1 MPQQRKLTHD
11 EVRDIRRSNLSQALA
26 ARKYGVDRKTIRNVR
41 QGVTYQDV
49 PDRAPIASGAHLRL
63 EKKYLV
69 GDALE
74 LLDQVPDGHAETVLT
89 MAPPLT
95 GPVGRGEHLDHVDRQ
110 RRIIQECLRAAGDFG
125 VVMYVHRPRFGY
137 GAGVDLGADII
148 GGLPLRQAII
158 WTWPV
163 RYGRGIDAVG
173 RGMPLPQNYASV
185 FIFAGTHWEM
195 SSAVATG
202 FRRRGAVWTIPP
214 PNPANAPPEFPLE
227 LARRCIALGWGRVLD
242 PQAGTGTVALA
253 AEEQGRS
260 WTLFDGADTHRAA
273 FERRLVG
280 KGEPEPPSRFS
291 ASRTLMKRLT
301 GA

>member
-49 PDRAPIASGAHLRL
+49 PDRTPIASGAHLRL

-74 LLDQVPDGHAETVLT
+74 LLDQVPDGYAATVLT
-89 MAPPLT
+89 MATPLT

-110 RRIIQECLRAAGDFG
+110 RRIIQECLRAAGEFG
-125 VVMYVHRPRFGY
+125 FVMYVHRPRFGY

-163 RYGRGIDAVG
+163 RARHRCRRQRNAI
-173 RGMPLPQNYASV
+173 ASELRKRL
-185 FIFAGTHWEM
+185 HL
-195 SSAVATG
+195 
-202 FRRRGAVWTIPP
+202 RRGTLGDVQRSGDRV
-214 PNPANAPPEFPLE
+214 PAEGRRLDNSPTEF
-227 LARRCIALGWGRVLD
+227 G
-242 PQAGTGTVALA
+242 Q
-253 AEEQGRS
+253 
-260 WTLFDGADTHRAA
+260 RAA
-273 FERRLVG
+273 GVS
-280 KGEPEPPSRFS
+280 P
-291 ASRTLMKRLT
+291 
-301 GA
+301 